1 MSSNPQDRMA
11 ATAAVSPS
19 EYLQPAASASQDSQP
34 SPLAL
39 LAATCSKIGPPAVEE
54 AVTPPAPPQPTPRKL
69 VPIKPAPLPLGS
81 GKNSIRILSSKGNL
95 FQIQG
100 SQVGTSYPG
109 GQLVFA
115 IQNPTV
121 INKGSRSPSNIQ
133 YQAVSQPQTIQVQPN
148 LSNQIQIIPGTNQAI
163 LTPSSSS
170 HKPVPIK
177 PAPAQKGG
185 TSPSQG
191 TGNVVKLPGGGNV
204 TLTLPVNNLVGTA
217 EQGGQAQLLTDSP
230 SKPSKKPRKKPMSP
244 AQSAAVAMAEQVETV
259 LIETTA
265 ENIIQAGNNLLIVQS
280 PGTGQSA
287 VVQQVQVVQPKQ
299 ESQVVQIPQQALR
312 VVQAASATLP
322 TVPQKSSQNFQ
333 IQTADPT
340 PTQVYFKTPSGE
352 LQTVLLQE
360 ASAMPVAPSGTS
372 CSSPVSRSPGP
383 GGGSGSRKPPPRKE
397 RPLPKIAPAGGILS
411 LNTAQLAAAAQAM
424 QTININGVQVQGVP
438 ITITNTAGQQQLT
451 VQNVAGN
458 NVTISGLS
466 PTQIQLQMEQAL
478 AGDMQP
484 GEKRRRMA
492 CTCPNCKDGEK
503 RPGDPG
509 KKKHICHIPEC
520 GRTFR
525 KTSLLRAHV
534 RLHTGERPFV
544 CNWVFCGKRFTRS
557 DELQRHARTHTGD
570 KRFECAQCQKRF
582 MRSDH
587 LTKHYKTH
595 LVTKN
600 L

>member
-1 MSSNPQDRMA
+1 MA

-19 EYLQPAASASQDSQP
+19 EYLQPAASTAQDSQP

-39 LAATCSKIGPPAVEE
+39 LAATCSKIGPPAVEA

-81 GKNSIRILSSKGNL
+81 GKSSFGILSSKGNL
-95 FQIQG
+95 LQIQS

-115 IQNPTV
+115 IQNPAV
-121 INKGSRSPSNIQ
+121 INKGARSATNIQ
-133 YQAVSQPQTIQVQPN
+133 YQAVPQLQATAGQTIQVQPN
-148 LSNQIQIIPGTNQAI
+148 VANQIQIIPGTNQAI
-163 LTPSSSS
+163 LTASSSSSSS

-177 PAPAQKGG
+177 PAPVQKCEGSPVPGAGG
-185 TSPSQG
+185 
-191 TGNVVKLPGGGNV
+191 VVKLSGGSNV
-204 TLTLPVNNLVGTA
+204 TLALPMNSVVSTA
-217 EQGGQAQLLTDSP
+217 EPGGQGQAQLLAESP
-230 SKPSKKPRKKPMSP
+230 SKPLKKTRKKATSP
-244 AQSAAVAMAEQVETV
+244 AQPAAVAVAEQVETV

-280 PGTGQSA
+280 PGAGQPA
-287 VVQQVQVVQPKQ
+287 VVQQVQLVQPKQ
-299 ESQVVQIPQQALR
+299 EPQVVQIPQQALR

-322 TVPQKSSQNFQ
+322 TVPQKPSQNFQ
-333 IQTADPT
+333 IQTTEPT

-352 LQTVLLQE
+352 LQSVLLQE
-360 ASAMPVAPSGTS
+360 AMTMAPSGTS
-372 CSSPVSRSPGP
+372 CSSPTSRGFAV
-383 GGGSGSRKPPPRKE
+383 GTAGKKVAGRKE
-397 RPLPKIAPAGGILS
+397 RTLPKIAPAGGILS
-411 LNTAQLAAAAQAM
+411 LNAAQLAAAAQAM

-438 ITITNTAGQQQLT
+438 VTITNAGGQQQLT
-451 VQNVAGN
+451 VQNVSGN

-478 AGDMQP
+478 SGEVQP

-492 CTCPNCKDGEK
+492 CTCPNCKDGDK
-503 RPGDPG
+503 RLGDPG